1 MKIIR
6 KIIIRNFSMIKIKIG
21 KMLIWLHGFCFYA
34 SLLNVLLKV
43 GSPAWSPIKTILLG
57 IAFAL
62 TIQDAI
68 GAGISILIAM
78 IIKLIPQ
85 KLGDAVILSKAG
97 LNHFW
102 ENVLSLLA
110 VCSVYIGAIVG
121 MALRSQLSSAQPYFF
136 GALSG
141 IFLYISL
148 SSLFPVLRDI
158 IDDNEIIS
166 KSQGRVFLE

>member
-1 MKIIR
+1 
-6 KIIIRNFSMIKIKIG
+6 
-21 KMLIWLHGFCFYA
+21 
-34 SLLNVLLKV
+34 
-43 GSPAWSPIKTILLG
+43 
-57 IAFAL
+57 
-62 TIQDAI
+62 
-68 GAGISILIAM
+68 M

-148 SSLFPVLRDI
+148 SSLFPVLHDI

-166 KSQGRVFLE
+166 KSVIRSPHFRRRPDGFGPQWRLTLTSRNQFNRAKKSGRVAPS

>member
-1 MKIIR
+1 MSYVYDFETHKNLSH
-6 KIIIRNFSMIKIKIG
+6 KQSVLFYG
-21 KMLIWLHGFCFYA
+21 PPLYCFQ
-34 SLLNVLLKV
+34 
-43 GSPAWSPIKTILLG
+43 G

-148 SSLFPVLRDI
+148 SSLFPVLHDI

-166 KSQGRVFLE
+166 MSSRTFFRRIGFFGALTSILVYNCK

>member
-1 MKIIR
+1 
-6 KIIIRNFSMIKIKIG
+6 
-21 KMLIWLHGFCFYA
+21 
-34 SLLNVLLKV
+34 
-43 GSPAWSPIKTILLG
+43 
-57 IAFAL
+57 
-62 TIQDAI
+62 
-68 GAGISILIAM
+68 M

-148 SSLFPVLRDI
+148 SSLFPVLHDI

-166 KSQGRVFLE
+166 MSTKKFVDKAFVEENRCFSEHQFFRSLDKRFSL

>member
-1 MKIIR
+1 M
-6 KIIIRNFSMIKIKIG
+6 
-21 KMLIWLHGFCFYA
+21 
-34 SLLNVLLKV
+34 
-43 GSPAWSPIKTILLG
+43 
-57 IAFAL
+57 

-148 SSLFPVLRDI
+148 SSLFPVLHDI

-166 KSQGRVFLE
+166 KSIKGHCTGITTG

>member
-1 MKIIR
+1 MS
-6 KIIIRNFSMIKIKIG
+6 NTDF
-21 KMLIWLHGFCFYA
+21 
-34 SLLNVLLKV
+34 
-43 GSPAWSPIKTILLG
+43 LG

-148 SSLFPVLRDI
+148 SSLFPVLHDI

-166 KSQGRVFLE
+166 KSLKVLFRGDANRY

>member
-1 MKIIR
+1 MTH
-6 KIIIRNFSMIKIKIG
+6 NDF
-21 KMLIWLHGFCFYA
+21 
-34 SLLNVLLKV
+34 
-43 GSPAWSPIKTILLG
+43 LG

-148 SSLFPVLRDI
+148 SSLFPVLHDI

-166 KSQGRVFLE
+166 KSLKVLFRGDANRYWYYFHARFFSLREEVCNQLWYSFSPSDLGLS